1 MILSVIVPQYKE
13 TIEQMRPLLDSLYGQ
28 VGLDKQ
34 DFEVV
39 ICNDGVPDYKPSQ
52 DKLIELYPDM
62 NIRVLVNPVNG
73 GCGPA
78 RQWGID
84 HSESDFIVCADA
96 DDQFISCFALINL
109 VEGIE
114 GQAEGEPVR
123 DIVYAPW
130 TEEQNKKGYWLY
142 IPHLND
148 MTWMHCKIYRR
159 EFLVRE
165 NIRFHPD
172 YRVHEDGYFNTL
184 AMACGNTVRI
194 DTTPLYLWKWNTAST
209 TRENNGDY
217 TYSSFIQYMEH
228 KDAAFSELVKRGKLQ
243 VCKHVVDH
251 IIYIYLTMTM
261 KEWKIP
267 ERAELRKEV
276 WRLLGVF
283 LRKYRFIWENA
294 PRDAWEHEWIAY
306 HQLPQFS
313 KKLKVDALFTLLDTY
328 KARTKAK

>member
-1 MILSVIVPQYKE
+1 MRLSVIVPQYRE
-13 TIEQMRPLLDSLYGQ
+13 TIEQIRPLLDSIYNQ
-28 VGLDKQ
+28 VGIERSDY
-34 DFEVV
+34 EVI
-39 ICNDGVPDYKPSQ
+39 ICNDGAPDYKPSQ
-52 DKLIELYPDM
+52 DKLIELYPGM

-84 HSESDFIVCADA
+84 HSESDFIICADA

-148 MTWMHCKIYRR
+148 MTWMHSKIFRR

-209 TRENNGDY
+209 LPKNTGVNSPFLIFFMSN
-217 TYSSFIQYMEH
+217 SSPAIS
-228 KDAAFSELVKRGKLQ
+228 KSSISSISLLCSSSPNKSLNTASSIAPVTDSSC
-243 VCKHVVDH
+243 VC
-251 IIYIYLTMTM
+251 
-261 KEWKIP
+261 P
-267 ERAELRKEV
+267 
-276 WRLLGVF
+276 
-283 LRKYRFIWENA
+283 
-294 PRDAWEHEWIAY
+294 
-306 HQLPQFS
+306 
-313 KKLKVDALFTLLDTY
+313 
-328 KARTKAK
+328 